1 MKKNLQEQDPQNRG
15 EFEKQTRGMSPDIKR
30 KMEKGETP
38 LSQNPAFPDI
48 KSEDVPVSFEE
59 KIASKRFKDVVEK
72 VKRYTG
78 QEEIS
83 SQNALMGLQMA
94 MMSAVRE
101 VFQIQSENKEYLE
114 NLAVDLVRKEMGVR
128 PDQVQYDAKLVG
140 MGEIDMSGFSK
151 EGEEPEQEEIEQN
164 FQQQEE
170 DLEDFISAFERFDVE
185 KAKRRF
191 INALIQGS
199 SKKGHYM
206 FELVRDELDRLDPRL
221 LNLYGVLMSVNDLMY
236 WVLPDQAM
244 DMMMNQGGVAGKEEV
259 DIETDPPTVKARG
272 VFFPVLV
279 HELIKGTME
288 ILGTQGLPD
297 DPKQA
302 EMVMASTDTLANEI
316 WDLRLGPVLW
326 EKFIESYPEKL
337 FDEDKRWIQNYLFA
351 RFSALTSEEFFKLAK
366 AILRGD
372 VKATQILDRM
382 VTEIVDHLNEV
393 HNDEDY
399 GDDDSDIS
407 SPSGDDNDDDLG
419 DLDDFL
425 GSLGISRS

>member
-1 MKKNLQEQDPQNRG
+1 
-15 EFEKQTRGMSPDIKR
+15 
-30 KMEKGETP
+30 MEKGETP
-38 LSQNPAFPDI
+38 LSKSPAFPDI
-48 KSEDVPVSFEE
+48 KSEEIPVSFEE

-78 QEEIS
+78 QEEVS

-94 MMSAVRE
+94 MMGAVRD
-101 VFQIQSENKEYLE
+101 VFGIQSQNKEYLE

-140 MGEIDMSGFSK
+140 MGEIDMEGFSK

-170 DLEDFISAFERFDVE
+170 DIEDFITAFERYDIE

-206 FELVRDELDRLDPRL
+206 FELVKDELDRLDPRL
-221 LNLYGVLMSVNDLMY
+221 LNLYGVLMSVNDLLY

-259 DIETDPPTVKARG
+259 DIETEPPTVKARG

-351 RFSALTSEEFFKLAK
+351 RFSALTAEEFFKLAK

-372 VKATQILDRM
+372 AKATQILDRM
-382 VTEIVDHLNEV
+382 VTEIVDHLKET
-393 HNDEDY
+393 HDDEDY
-399 GDDDSDIS
+399 GSEESDSDVASPDDD
-407 SPSGDDNDDDLG
+407 DDDLG

>member
-1 MKKNLQEQDPQNRG
+1 MKKNIQEQDPQNRG
-15 EFEKQTRGMSPDIKR
+15 EFEKQTRGMSPDIKK
-30 KMEKGETP
+30 KMEKAETP
-38 LSQNPAFPDI
+38 LSKSPAFPDI
-48 KSEDVPVSFEE
+48 KSDEVPVSFEE

-78 QEEIS
+78 QEDVS

-94 MMSAVRE
+94 MMGAVRD
-101 VFQIQSENKEYLE
+101 VFGIQSQNKEYLE

-140 MGEIDMSGFSK
+140 MGEIDMEGFSK
-151 EGEEPEQEEIEQN
+151 QGEEPEEEEIEQN
-164 FQQQEE
+164 FQQQED
-170 DLEDFISAFERFDVE
+170 DLDDFITAFERYDIE

-206 FELVRDELDRLDPRL
+206 FELVKDELDRLDPRL
-221 LNLYGVLMSVNDLMY
+221 LNLYGILMSVNDLLY
-236 WVLPDQAM
+236 WVLPDQVM
-244 DMMMNQGGVAGKEEV
+244 DNMMGQGGIAGKEEV

-302 EMVMASTDTLANEI
+302 EMVMASTDTLVNEI

-326 EKFIESYPEKL
+326 EKFIQAYPEKL

-351 RFSALTSEEFFKLAK
+351 RFSALTAEEFFKLAK

-372 VKATQILDRM
+372 AKATQVLDRM
-382 VTEIVDHLNEV
+382 VTEIVDHLNKI
-393 HNDEDY
+393 HDDEDY
-399 GDDDSDIS
+399 SSDDESDSDVD
-407 SPSGDDNDDDLG
+407 SPDDDDLD

>member
-1 MKKNLQEQDPQNRG
+1 MKKNIQEQDPQNRG
-15 EFEKQTRGMSPDIKR
+15 EFEKQTRGMSPDIKK
-30 KMEKGETP
+30 KMEKAETP
-38 LSQNPAFPDI
+38 LSKSPAFPDI
-48 KSEDVPVSFEE
+48 KSDEVPVSFEE

-78 QEEIS
+78 QEDVS
-83 SQNALMGLQMA
+83 SQNDLMGLQMA
-94 MMSAVRE
+94 MMGAVRD
-101 VFQIQSENKEYLE
+101 VFGIQSQNKEYLE

-140 MGEIDMSGFSK
+140 MGEIDMEGFSK
-151 EGEEPEQEEIEQN
+151 QGEEPEQEEIEQN
-164 FQQQEE
+164 FQQQED
-170 DLEDFISAFERFDVE
+170 DLDDFITAFERYDIE

-206 FELVRDELDRLDPRL
+206 FELVKDELDRLDPRL
-221 LNLYGVLMSVNDLMY
+221 LNLYGILMSVNDLLY
-236 WVLPDQAM
+236 WVLPDQVM
-244 DMMMNQGGVAGKEEV
+244 DNMMGQGGIAGKEEV

-302 EMVMASTDTLANEI
+302 EMVMASTDTLVNEI

-326 EKFIESYPEKL
+326 EKFIQAYPEKL

-351 RFSALTSEEFFKLAK
+351 RFSALTAEEFFKLAK

-372 VKATQILDRM
+372 AKATQVLDRM
-382 VTEIVDHLNEV
+382 VTEIVDHLNKI
-393 HNDEDY
+393 HDDEDY
-399 GDDDSDIS
+399 SSDDESDSDVD
-407 SPSGDDNDDDLG
+407 SPDDDDLD

>member
-1 MKKNLQEQDPQNRG
+1 MKKFIKEADPKDRS
-15 EFEKQTRGMSPDIKR
+15 EFEKSTKGMSGDIKS
-30 KMEKGETP
+30 KMERGETP
-38 LSQNPAFPDI
+38 LSKSPAFPDI
-48 KSEDVPVSFEE
+48 KSPEVPVSFEE
-59 KIASKRFKDVVEK
+59 KIASKRFNDVVEK

-78 QEEIS
+78 QEDVR

-94 MMSAVRE
+94 MMGAVRD
-101 VFQIQSENKEYLE
+101 VIGIQTRNKEYLE

-128 PDQVQYDAKLVG
+128 PDQVNYDAKLVMPG
-140 MGEIDMSGFSK
+140 QIDMAGFSK
-151 EGEEPEQEEIEQN
+151 QGEEPEQEDLEQN
-164 FQQQEE
+164 FGQQEE
-170 DLEDFISAFERFDVE
+170 DIEDFMTAFERFDIE

-206 FELVRDELDRLDPRL
+206 FELVRDELDRIDENL

-236 WVLPDQAM
+236 WVLPDQAF
-244 DMMMNQGGVAGKEEV
+244 DM
-259 DIETDPPTVKARG
+259 I
-272 VFFPVLV
+272 
-279 HELIKGTME
+279 ME

-326 EKFIESYPEKL
+326 EKFIEAYPERL

-351 RFSALTSEEFFKLAK
+351 RFSALSSEEFFKLAK
-366 AILRGD
+366 AILKGD
-372 VKATQILDRM
+372 VNATKILDRM
-382 VTEIVDHLNEV
+382 IDEIVQHLNQV
-393 HNDEDY
+393 HDDEDY
-399 GDDDSDIS
+399 SDDDEDTTEPSSDDD
-407 SPSGDDNDDDLG
+407 DDNLD